1 MRSQTEV
8 DAEIVALKKALTLG
22 GVHHGSRWSASTRTQ
37 LQETIKVLEQRTS
50 AEEIERNYYVDETA
64 SEYTEG
70 DNELYHELMR
80 VRHWLDGDEEGYEAP
95 SLRL

>member
-22 GVHHGSRWSASTRTQ
+22 GVHHGSRWSASTRTM
-37 LQETIKVLEQRTS
+37 LQETIKVLEQNTS
-50 AEEIERNYYVDETA
+50 AVDIEAEHYMDETCA
-64 SEYTEG
+64 EYVEG